1 MNQIISSKNGTICT
15 RVETKEHTADK
26 YYYHIFVTQLHI
38 RE

>member
-15 RVETKEHTADK
+15 KLETKEHTADK
-26 YYYHIFVTQLHI
+26 YYYILATQLHI